1 MLPLDDPRWKS
12 LDGGYRIP
20 YDASATLRAL
30 EKADDPKPVW
40 DELWEALHHQ
50 GDVGVASYAA
60 VPHIVRIAKV
70 RKLADWNVFGLLN
83 TIECARLAKN
93 NPSLPDWLRQSYS
106 SAWRELVA
114 FAIECLATETNEI
127 TIRQIFGVI
136 AIGKGFVQLGRLLS
150 EFDASELEA
159 IYNDLFG
166 TGG

>member
-1 MLPLDDPRWKS
+1 MLQLDDPRWKS

-30 EKADDPKPVW
+30 ERADDPKPVW
-40 DELWEALHHQ
+40 DQLWEELHHQ

-60 VPHIVRIAKV
+60 VPHIVRIAKL
-70 RKLADWNVFGLLN
+70 RELGDWNVFGLAI
-83 TIECARLAKN
+83 TIECARLAKG
-93 NPSLPDWLRQSYS
+93 NPSLPDWLRQGYS

-114 FAIECLATETNEI
+114 FAIERLATETDEI

-136 AIGKGFVQLGRLLS
+136 AIGKGFVQLGRLVS
-150 EFDASELEA
+150 EFDASELET

-166 TGG
+166 TSG